1 MFLCVLK
8 ARTESSMDSV
18 VDAAHDRAQHSAASA
33 LATMGGPSATSSLPD
48 LTGEVQM
55 SMQFVRH
62 NNNMAVSTTK

>member
-1 MFLCVLK
+1 
-8 ARTESSMDSV
+8 MDSV

-48 LTGEVQM
+48 LTGFSTDEVQM